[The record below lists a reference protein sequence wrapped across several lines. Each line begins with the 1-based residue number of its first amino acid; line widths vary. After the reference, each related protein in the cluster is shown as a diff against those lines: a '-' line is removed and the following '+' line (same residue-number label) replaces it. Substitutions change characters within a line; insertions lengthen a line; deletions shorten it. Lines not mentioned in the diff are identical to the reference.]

1 MLQLPTV
8 NYLRIRMEQSLEKY
22 VYRLHKTGILLNITD
37 FFGLLKAYPFSDDKP
52 ERHSGFLP
60 YDTLSSQ
67 VRKDHLIA
75 FAYVAKLP
83 CFFHFSNQN
92 NHTGHNVPGCGKRHN
107 VFRYPI
113 NDDD

>member
-1 MLQLPTV
+1 
-8 NYLRIRMEQSLEKY
+8 MEQSSKKY
-22 VYRLHKTGILLNITD
+22 VYRLHKIGIIPNIAD
-37 FFGLLKAYPFSDDKP
+37 FFRPFKACLFSDDKP

-83 CFFHFSNQN
+83 
-92 NHTGHNVPGCGKRHN
+92 
-107 VFRYPI
+107 
-113 NDDD
+113 